1 MNQINEATATQN
13 ESATTERKPGRS
25 RRGKGSADSV
35 AQTRNEI
42 NHAIS
47 QGAKTMNMQDTT
59 TDILNEKTHAKFVL
73 FAIPK
78 TEQVAKG
85 PIMRGIIEVK
95 TEDTLPPVKVNVAAW
110 LKISPTTGTEYLSLK
125 VGNNSQDDPEDYTV
139 GPFYGR
145 LFRQVEGT
153 RTRYFGLIEDAEKT
167 GENESGQA
175 MYATHWQIRVNAKP
189 AVSNDGRTRYISGQ
203 VTPSQHQEEVEDNHL
218 PF

>member
-1 MNQINEATATQN
+1 MNQINETTGTQN

-25 RRGKGSADSV
+25 RRGKGRPDSV
-35 AQTRNEI
+35 AETTNDTQQT
-42 NHAIS
+42 IS
-47 QGAKTMNMQDTT
+47 HGAKTMKTQDTT
-59 TDILNEKTHAKFVL
+59 TDILNEWTHAKFVL

-78 TEQVAKG
+78 ADQVAKG

-125 VGNNSQDDPEDYTV
+125 VGNNSQEDPEDYTV

-145 LFRQVEGT
+145 LFRQTDGA
-153 RTRYFGLIEDAEKT
+153 RTRYFGFIEDAEKT
-167 GENESGQA
+167 GEDENGQA
-175 MYATHWQIRVNAKP
+175 TYATHWQIRVNAKP

-203 VTPSQHQEEVEDNHL
+203 VTPSQHQEDVEDNLL